1 MIYSFYL
8 KNHDSETPIQLE
20 GDSKAIEAGAFIIRK
35 NGEIV
40 GQVEWEEII
49 CWHDERAV
57 PKT

>member
-1 MIYSFYL
+1 MIFFFYL
-8 KNHDSETPIQLE
+8 KNHDSEKPIRLE
-20 GDSKAIEAGAFIIRK
+20 GDSRVVEGQFCIVRK

-40 GQVEWEEII
+40 GQVDWGDII